1 MTWQL
6 IETDAA
12 LVELIARHRHY
23 KTVAV
28 DTEFM
33 RRNTFYPKV
42 ALVQLCFDDIAWLV
56 DPLGINDATPLISLL
71 TDENVLKVLHSA
83 SEDLEVFHH
92 WLGVLPAPLFD
103 TQRAAGLLDI
113 GFGMGYAALV
123 NTLCGIELPK
133 GETRSDWLQRPLTQ
147 SQCDYAAQDVT
158 HLMSVWTLL
167 GERCREEGKFD
178 WVLDDAVHAAAGLS
192 NTAGDY
198 YKRVKNAWRLDPR
211 QLAVLVGVSAW
222 RERTARERDKPRNW
236 IIDDAACVALAT
248 EQPQNAE
255 TLACMNLPA
264 PVLRRHGEELI
275 DVVSAALSQPVA
287 ELSPSLPAPLGASQ
301 RSALKRLKKQARV
314 LAAELAIAPEMVL
327 PGKDFELLLREAAGE
342 SVEAP
347 LHWQG
352 WRKDRII
359 TPLRAQLL
367 AGTV

>member
-12 LVELIARHRHY
+12 LVELIGRHRQC

-42 ALVQLCFDDIAWLV
+42 ALVQLCFEDVAWLV
-56 DPLGINDATPLISLL
+56 DPLSITDPGPLISLL
-71 TDENVLKVLHSA
+71 TDHQVLKVLHSA

-92 WLGVLPAPLFD
+92 WLGVLPSPLFD

-123 NTLCGIELPK
+123 NNLCGIELPK
-133 GETRSDWLQRPLTQ
+133 GETRSDWLRRPLTQ

-158 HLMSVWTLL
+158 HLMSAWTILA
-167 GERCREEGKFD
+167 ERCHAEGKFD
-178 WVLDDAVHAAAGLS
+178 WVLDDAVHAASGLN

-248 EQPQNAE
+248 EQPENRAA
-255 TLACMNLPA
+255 LSGLDLPA

-275 DVVSAALSQPVA
+275 DVVSAALSRPTS
-287 ELSPSLPAPLGASQ
+287 ELSPSLPAPLGPAQ
-301 RSALKRLKKQARV
+301 RSALKRLKQQGRAI
-314 LAAELAIAPEMVL
+314 AAELAIAPEMVL

-342 SVEAP
+342 PVQVPA
-347 LHWQG
+347 HWQG
-352 WRKDRII
+352 WRQELVIA
-359 TPLRAQLL
+359 PLRAQLL
-367 AGTV
+367 GEAS